1 MDLSKLEVSLTLT
14 NKFEGL
20 ETDSEDTS
28 AQSLL
33 LRWVTAALAPA
44 LKWPLHLP
52 PGLSCPLESSPGS
65 QLAFPLLPSASEL
78 RCSRRQRRC

>member
-20 ETDSEDTS
+20 ETDAEDTS

-33 LRWVTAALAPA
+33 LKWVIVALAPA
-44 LKWPLHLP
+44 LKWPLRLP

-65 QLAFPLLPSASEL
+65 QLAVLLLPSASEL
-78 RCSRRQRRC
+78 CCSRRQRRH

>member
-20 ETDSEDTS
+20 ETDAEDTS

-33 LRWVTAALAPA
+33 LRWVTGPR
-44 LKWPLHLP
+44 
-52 PGLSCPLESSPGS
+52 
-65 QLAFPLLPSASEL
+65 PLLRSGHCTFLLGSPV
-78 RCSRRQRRC
+78 R